1 MMPMN
6 AYFLVALGSAL
17 GGVLRFWLVAMMGD
31 KLGAPHLGTVFVNAT
46 GSFVIGFI
54 AALGPM
60 PWKQQLLMV
69 GILGGY
75 TTFSSFSL
83 QTLELAHEGRWAT
96 AGANVVLSVVL
107 SLAAVALGHLCGALV
122 QRICHR

>member
-1 MMPMN
+1 MPMN

-17 GGVLRFWLVAMMGD
+17 GGVLRFWLAAMMGD
-31 KLGAPHLGTVFVNAT
+31 KLGAPHLGTVFVNVT

-54 AALGPM
+54 AALGPL

-96 AGANVVLSVVL
+96 AGANIILSVVL
-107 SLAAVALGHLCGALV
+107 SLVAVALGHLCGALV
-122 QRICHR
+122 QRIFHR